1 MKKAYRTL
9 IVSQA
14 FTVACVV
21 SLSDWCPLQAQPKRA
36 HGTMFKKAE
45 LTA

>member
-1 MKKAYRTL
+1 MKKAYRIL
-9 IVSQA
+9 IESQA

-21 SLSDWCPLQAQPKRA
+21 NLSGWCPLQAQPKRTY
-36 HGTMFKKAE
+36 GTMFKQAE